1 MIDENLISDIIVSSK
16 AFTPEETKEI
26 SEIYH
31 KLQET
36 EVNILFMGR
45 TGVGKSST
53 INAFFGTKYAKTDSI
68 KPCTD
73 EIYTYDFKNLKIYD
87 SPGLGESK
95 EKDEKTKEEI
105 FNLLQKKNGKGEGLI
120 DLIFFVFDAN
130 SRDYSESYI
139 LINEFLS
146 KLVDNSKRIILAL
159 NKIDLVEGGIFYNT
173 KENQP
178 DPKLH
183 DLMNEKINFMK
194 KNLKEDYDIIY
205 YSAGVN
211 NNYIQLKPYNIVSIY
226 QQINDKLSL
235 DKRIVVELNINEIKE
250 NFEKGYNMEKNNSWS
265 GYILDFFK
273 GFFYGFGYEIGKSA
287 GVLLEI
293 AGGIYSFLMIKRF
306 FNSDKGK
313 ALIDKGKALINIAK
327 ELGENAKN
335 IYNSINYSDEL
346 HIPGSCN
353 CQECRLKSYEGLL
366 LLKED
371 IINFGNYLLNSKSK
385 K

>member
-1 MIDENLISDIIVSSK
+1 MIDGKLISDIIKSSK
-16 AFTPEETKEI
+16 AFTPEEAKEI
-26 SEIYH
+26 NEIYH
-31 KLQET
+31 KLEET

-45 TGVGKSST
+45 AGVGKSST
-53 INAFFGTKYAKTDSI
+53 INAFFGTEYAKTDSI

-95 EKDEKTKEEI
+95 EKDEKTKKEI

-130 SRDYSESYI
+130 ARDYSESYI

-146 KLVDNSKRIILAL
+146 KLVDNPKRIILAL
-159 NKIDLVEGGIFYNT
+159 NKIDLVEGGAFYNT

-183 DLMNEKINFMK
+183 DFMNEKIQFMK

-205 YSAGVN
+205 YSAGIN
-211 NNYIQLKPYNIVSIY
+211 NNYIQLKPYNIISIY

-250 NFEKGYNMEKNNSWS
+250 HFEKDYNMEKNNSWS
-265 GYILDFFK
+265 SYFFDFFK
-273 GFFYGFGYEIGKSA
+273 GFFYGFGYELGKST
-287 GVLLEI
+287 GVILEI
-293 AGGIYSFLMIKRF
+293 AGGIYSFLKIKSF
-306 FNSDKGK
+306 LKSDKGK
-313 ALIDKGKALINIAK
+313 ALIDKAKA
-327 ELGENAKN
+327 LGENAKN
-335 IYNSINYSDEL
+335 LFNSINDYNMP
-346 HIPGSCN
+346 HIPGCCN
-353 CQECRLKSYEGLL
+353 CQECRIKNAYAGYQVI
-366 LLKED
+366 KEHVEQ
-371 IINFGNYLLNSKSK
+371 FGNYLLSYKSK

>member
-1 MIDENLISDIIVSSK
+1 M
-16 AFTPEETKEI
+16 
-26 SEIYH
+26 
-31 KLQET
+31 
-36 EVNILFMGR
+36 
-45 TGVGKSST
+45 
-53 INAFFGTKYAKTDSI
+53 
-68 KPCTD
+68 
-73 EIYTYDFKNLKIYD
+73 
-87 SPGLGESK
+87 
-95 EKDEKTKEEI
+95 
-105 FNLLQKKNGKGEGLI
+105 
-120 DLIFFVFDAN
+120 
-130 SRDYSESYI
+130 
-139 LINEFLS
+139 
-146 KLVDNSKRIILAL
+146 

-183 DLMNEKINFMK
+183 DFMNEKINFMK

-211 NNYIQLKPYNIVSIY
+211 NNYIQHKPYNIVSIY

-273 GFFYGFGYEIGKSA
+273 GFLYGFGYEVGKST

-313 ALIDKGKALINIAK
+313 ALIDKGKALINKAK

-371 IINFGNYLLNSKSK
+371 IINFGNYLLSSKSK

>member
-31 KLQET
+31 KLKET

-73 EIYTYDFKNLKIYD
+73 EIYTYNLKNLKIYD

-159 NKIDLVEGGIFYNT
+159 NKIDLVEGGILYNT

-183 DLMNEKINFMK
+183 DFMNEKIKFMK

-250 NFEKGYNMEKNNSWS
+250 NFEKGYNMEKSNSWS

-273 GFFYGFGYEIGKSA
+273 GFSYGFGYEIGKSTV
-287 GVLLEI
+287 VLLEI
-293 AGGIYSFLMIKRF
+293 AGGIYSFLTIKRF

-313 ALIDKGKALINIAK
+313 ALIDKGKALINKAK

-335 IYNSINYSDEL
+335 IYNSINYNNEL

-353 CQECRLKSYEGLL
+353 CQECTLKSYEGLQI
-366 LLKED
+366 LKED
-371 IINFGNYLLNSKSK
+371 IINVGNYLLSFKSK

>member
-1 MIDENLISDIIVSSK
+1 MIDGNLLSDIIKSSK

-26 SEIYH
+26 SEFYH
-31 KLQET
+31 KLEET

-73 EIYTYDFKNLKIYD
+73 EIYIYDFKNLKIYD
-87 SPGLGESK
+87 SPGLGESR
-95 EKDEKTKEEI
+95 EKDEKTIKEI
-105 FNLLQKKNGKGEGLI
+105 FNLIQKKNGKGEGLI

-146 KLVDNSKRIILAL
+146 KLVDNSKRLILAL
-159 NKIDLVEGGIFYNT
+159 NKIDLVEGGILYNT

-183 DLMNEKINFMK
+183 DFMNEKIKCMK

-205 YSAGVN
+205 YSAGIN
-211 NNYIQLKPYNIVSIY
+211 NNYIQLKPYNIISIY

-235 DKRIVVELNINEIKE
+235 DKRIVVEININEIKDH
-250 NFEKGYNMEKNNSWS
+250 FEKGYIMEKNNSWGS
-265 GYILDFFK
+265 YFLDFF
-273 GFFYGFGYEIGKSA
+273 
-287 GVLLEI
+287 
-293 AGGIYSFLMIKRF
+293 
-306 FNSDKGK
+306 
-313 ALIDKGKALINIAK
+313 
-327 ELGENAKN
+327 
-335 IYNSINYSDEL
+335 
-346 HIPGSCN
+346 
-353 CQECRLKSYEGLL
+353 
-366 LLKED
+366 
-371 IINFGNYLLNSKSK
+371 
-385 K
+385 

>member
-1 MIDENLISDIIVSSK
+1 MIDGNLLSDIIYSTKS
-16 AFTPEETKEI
+16 FTPEDTKEI
-26 SEIYH
+26 NEIYH

-73 EIYTYDFKNLKIYD
+73 EIYIYDFKNLKIYD
-87 SPGLGESK
+87 SPGLGESI
-95 EKDEKTKEEI
+95 EKDEKTKKEI
-105 FNLLQKKNGKGEGLI
+105 FNLIQKKNGKDEGLI

-146 KLVDNSKRIILAL
+146 KLLDNSKRLILAL
-159 NKIDLVEGGIFYNT
+159 NKIDLVEGGILYNT

-183 DLMNEKINFMK
+183 DLMNEKIKFMK

-205 YSAGVN
+205 YSAGIN
-211 NNYIQLKPYNIVSIY
+211 NNYIQLKPYNIISIY

-235 DKRIVVELNINEIKE
+235 EKRIVIELNINEIKG
-250 NFEKGYNMEKNNSWS
+250 NFEKGYIREKDNSWKS
-265 GYILDFFK
+265 YFLDFFQ
-273 GFFYGFGYEIGKSA
+273 GFFYGFGFGLGKST
-287 GVLLEI
+287 VKILEI
-293 AGGIYSFLMIKRF
+293 AGGIYAFLKIKSFLE
-306 FNSDKGK
+306 SDKGK
-313 ALIDKGKALINIAK
+313 EFIGKAKALRD
-327 ELGENAKN
+327 NAKN
-335 IYNSINYSDEL
+335 IYNSIMDYNNEF
-346 HIPGSCN
+346 HTPGFCN
-353 CQECRLKSYEGLL
+353 CQECQIKNAYEGYQF
-366 LLKED
+366 LKEET
-371 IINFGNYLLNSKSK
+371 IKFSNYLYNLKYK

>member
-16 AFTPEETKEI
+16 AFTSEETKEI

-73 EIYTYDFKNLKIYD
+73 EIYTYNLKNLKIYD

-183 DLMNEKINFMK
+183 DFMNEKINFMK

-273 GFFYGFGYEIGKSA
+273 GFFYGFGYEIGKST

-335 IYNSINYSDEL
+335 IYNSINYNNEL

-353 CQECRLKSYEGLL
+353 CQECRLKYEGFQI
-366 LLKED
+366 LKEG
-371 IINFGNYLLNSKSK
+371 IINFGNYLLSFKSK